1 MKANKTILLLFAL
14 AFAIVVRANDS
25 VWNFNPYDY
34 QYDMTVYVGIS
45 SIDGKNVSDVSN
57 YQIGAFC
64 GNECRGIAEAK
75 AVGDK
80 TYLYLRVRSNVS
92 AGEVIRFMV
101 RNLESGKTAMAQESV
116 EFKSQQTLGYPSTPY
131 AINAVNLCTIT
142 FDTDGGSEVAPIT
155 QDYNSAVTAPA
166 DPTKA
171 GYTFAGWDK
180 EIPSTMPAENITI
193 KALWTINQY
202 TITLDTDGGSE
213 VAPITQDYNS
223 DVTAPADPAK
233 TGYTFAGWDKEIPST
248 MPAENITIKALWT
261 INQYTITFDTDGGN
275 EVAPI
280 TQDYNSDV
288 TAPADPAKAG
298 YTFAGWDKE
307 IPSTMPAE
315 NITIKALWTINQYT
329 ITFDTDGGSEVAP
342 ITQDY
347 NTAVTVPADP
357 TKAGYTFAGWDKEIP
372 GTMPA
377 ENITIKALWTI
388 NQYKVTFIADG
399 IVISEETLDY
409 GSPVTVPEAPNK
421 EGYTFVNWGEVD
433 ETVPAHDVV
442 YVANYEVNYYTL
454 TYILDGE
461 VYAEFDVAF
470 GETIIPLEINPAE
483 GRLFEGWQ
491 EVPVTMPSH
500 DVKVYGTTVATDI
513 SVMATEGLLFDVY
526 TLGGILVKKNVN
538 VATLR
543 STLDSGIYIINGKKI
558 KL

>member
-64 GNECRGIAEAK
+64 GDECRGIAEAK

-202 TITLDTDGGSE
+202 TIT
-213 VAPITQDYNS
+213 
-223 DVTAPADPAK
+223 
-233 TGYTFAGWDKEIPST
+233 
-248 MPAENITIKALWT
+248 
-261 INQYTITFDTDGGN
+261 FDTDGGN

-280 TQDYNSDV
+280 TQDYNSAV
-288 TAPADPAKAG
+288 TAPADPTKTG

-307 IPSTMPAE
+307 IPNTMPAE

-329 ITFDTDGGSEVAP
+329 ITFDTDGGSEVVP
-342 ITQDY
+342 IAQDY
-347 NTAVTVPADP
+347 NTAVTTPADP

-372 GTMPA
+372 STMPA
-377 ENITIKALWTI
+377 EDITIKALWTI

>member
-1 MKANKTILLLFAL
+1 MKANKKILLFFAL
-14 AFAIVVRANDS
+14 VFSIVVRANDS
-25 VWNFNPYDY
+25 VWIFNPYDY
-34 QYDMTVYVGIS
+34 QYDMTVYIGIS
-45 SIDGKNVSDVSN
+45 SLDGKSVPDASN
-57 YQIGAFC
+57 YHIGAFC
-64 GNECRGIAEAK
+64 GDECRGIAEAK
-75 AVGDK
+75 VVGDK

-92 AGEVIRFMV
+92 TGEVIRFKV
-101 RNLESGKTAMAQESV
+101 RNLESGKTATAKESV
-116 EFKSQQTLGYPSTPY
+116 EFNAQQTLGYPSTPY
-131 AINAVNLCTIT
+131 TINAVNQYTIS

-155 QDYNSAVTAPA
+155 QDYNTAVTAPA

-180 EIPSTMPAENITI
+180 EIPGTIPAENITI
-193 KALWTINQY
+193 KAH
-202 TITLDTDGGSE
+202 
-213 VAPITQDYNS
+213 
-223 DVTAPADPAK
+223 
-233 TGYTFAGWDKEIPST
+233 
-248 MPAENITIKALWT
+248 
-261 INQYTITFDTDGGN
+261 
-275 EVAPI
+275 
-280 TQDYNSDV
+280 
-288 TAPADPAKAG
+288 
-298 YTFAGWDKE
+298 
-307 IPSTMPAE
+307 
-315 NITIKALWTINQYT
+315 
-329 ITFDTDGGSEVAP
+329 
-342 ITQDY
+342 
-347 NTAVTVPADP
+347 
-357 TKAGYTFAGWDKEIP
+357 
-372 GTMPA
+372 
-377 ENITIKALWTI
+377 WTI

-491 EVPVTMPSH
+491 EVPVSMPSH